1 LIYIKILLGLA
12 KLKITTFKTNNVL
25 LVTEAGCSGGTRT
38 YLFSLLEFLYSKQ
51 IAVTVLI
58 NGNGHDND
66 LVEII
71 NKYSFNTLVVNFD
84 FWCTDFDNIPKG
96 VSKRQLRLYQANEIL
111 FWISI
116 LQKHKFS
123 KIIFNVAYSEM
134 FLYAFL
140 LPAKIKYILHSVP
153 EKKADTKKRFLLNY
167 FLNNRKEIL
176 TVSQYASAAINLM
189 WIDKKSNKH
198 IHFIHNYYEPED
210 TYKNEA
216 KDLEI
221 DVLTIGN
228 VVGYKN
234 PSLFV
239 KVAEALNNNNKK
251 PVNFV
256 WAGDGVQLNEFRD
269 ITVGMN
275 FVKFIGFEANVEGLY
290 KNAKVYYQPS
300 LMESHGIAVL
310 GAMFNHIPCVV
321 SDRGGLRESCI
332 DGKTGFVVPV
342 KNENKSIEKINFLLN
357 NEDELEEMGRA
368 GKQYFEENFS
378 KAIWMNEMTL
388 EFKSFLAD

>member
-1 LIYIKILLGLA
+1 MLYIKILLGLA
-12 KLKITTFKTNNVL
+12 YLKIITFKTNNVL

-51 IAVTVLI
+51 IAVTILI
-58 NGNGHDND
+58 NGTGQDNE

-71 NKYSFNTLVVNFD
+71 NKYSFNTLDVNFD

-96 VSKRQLRLYQANEIL
+96 LSKRQLWSYQANEIL
-111 FWISI
+111 FWINI
-116 LQKHKFS
+116 QQKYKFS
-123 KIIFNVAYSEM
+123 KIIFNVAYPEI

-140 LPAKIKYILHSVP
+140 LPVKIKYILHSVP
-153 EKKADTKKRFLLNY
+153 EKKADSKKRFLLKY

-176 TVSQYASAAINLM
+176 TVSQYASAAINFM

-198 IHFIHNYYEPED
+198 IHFIHNYYEPAD
-210 TYKNEA
+210 INKNEST
-216 KDLEI
+216 DLSI

-234 PSLFV
+234 PALFV

-269 ITVGMN
+269 ITAGMN
-275 FVKFIGFEANVEGLY
+275 FVKFIGYEANVEGLY
-290 KNAKVYYQPS
+290 KNSKVYFQPS
-300 LMESHGIAVL
+300 IMESHGIAVL
-310 GAMFNHIPCVV
+310 GAMFNQKPCVV

-332 DGKTGFVVPV
+332 DGTTGFVVPV
-342 KNENKSIEKINFLLN
+342 MNEFNSIEKINYLLN
-357 NEDELEEMGRA
+357 NEDESEKMGRA
-368 GKQYFEENFS
+368 GKWYFEENFS
-378 KAIWMNEMTL
+378 KDIWMNKMTL

>member
-1 LIYIKILLGLA
+1 MLYIKILLGLA
-12 KLKITTFKTNNVL
+12 KLKFTIFKSNNVL
-25 LVTEAGCSGGTRT
+25 LVTEGCCSGGTKT

-58 NGNGHDND
+58 NGDGQDIE

-71 NKYSFNTLVVNFD
+71 NKYSFNTLDVNFE

-96 VSKRQLRLYQANEIL
+96 LSKRQLRLYQANEIL
-111 FWISI
+111 FWINI
-116 LQKHKFS
+116 QQKYKFS
-123 KIIFNVAYSEM
+123 KIIFNVSYPEM

-140 LPAKIKYILHSVP
+140 LPVKMKYILHSVP
-153 EKKADTKKRFLLNY
+153 EKKADRKKRFLLNY

-198 IHFIHNYYEPED
+198 IHFIHNYYEPKD
-210 TYKNEA
+210 TYMNEA
-216 KDLEI
+216 KELAI

-234 PSLFV
+234 PTLFV
-239 KVAEALNNNNKK
+239 KVAEALNNNNTK
-251 PVNFV
+251 PVNFI
-256 WAGDGVQLNEFRD
+256 WAGDGIQLNKFRD
-269 ITVGMN
+269 ITAGMN
-275 FVKFIGFEANVEGLY
+275 FVKFIGYEANVEYLY
-290 KNAKVYYQPS
+290 KNAKVYFQPS

-342 KNENKSIEKINFLLN
+342 MNEFNSVEKINFLLN
-357 NEDELEEMGRA
+357 NEDETKEMGRA
-368 GKQYFEENFS
+368 GKRYFEEKFS
-378 KAIWMNEMTL
+378 KNIWTNKMSL

>member
-1 LIYIKILLGLA
+1 M
-12 KLKITTFKTNNVL
+12 
-25 LVTEAGCSGGTRT
+25 
-38 YLFSLLEFLYSKQ
+38 
-51 IAVTVLI
+51 TVLI
-58 NGNGHDND
+58 NGPLQDNE

-71 NKYSFNTLVVNFD
+71 KKYSFNTLDVNFD

-96 VSKRQLRLYQANEIL
+96 LSKRQLMSYQANEIL
-111 FWISI
+111 FWINI

-123 KIIFNVAYSEM
+123 KIIFNVAYPEM

-140 LPAKIKYILHSVP
+140 LPVKIKYILHSVP
-153 EKKADTKKRFLLNY
+153 EKKADTKKRFLLNC

-176 TVSQYASAAINLM
+176 TVSKSASAAINHM

-210 TYKNEA
+210 AYKNE
-216 KDLEI
+216 KKELEI

-234 PSLFV
+234 PALFV
-239 KVAEALNNNNKK
+239 KVAEAFNKSNKK
-251 PVNFV
+251 PVNFI

-269 ITVGMN
+269 ITAGMN
-275 FVKFIGFEANVEGLY
+275 FVKFIGYEANVEGLY
-290 KNAKVYYQPS
+290 KNAKVYFQPS

-310 GAMFNHIPCVV
+310 GAMFNQIPCVV

-342 KNENKSIEKINFLLN
+342 KNEFNSIEKINFLLN
-357 NEDELEEMGRA
+357 NEDEAEKMGRA
-368 GKQYFEENFS
+368 GKQFFEENYS
-378 KAIWMNEMTL
+378 KDIWINKMSL
-388 EFKSFLAD
+388 EFKYFLAD

>member
-1 LIYIKILLGLA
+1 MLYIKILLGLA
-12 KLKITTFKTNNVL
+12 KLKIIAFKTKSVL

-58 NGNGHDND
+58 NGTRQDNE
-66 LVEII
+66 LLEII
-71 NKYSFNTLVVNFD
+71 EKYSFNTLDVNFD

-96 VSKRQLRLYQANEIL
+96 LSKRQLWSYQAKEIL

-116 LQKHKFS
+116 QQKHKFS
-123 KIIFNVAYSEM
+123 EIIFNVAYPEM

-140 LPAKIKYILHSVP
+140 LPVKIKYILHSVP
-153 EKKADTKKRFLLNY
+153 EKKADSKKRFLLNY

-176 TVSQYASAAINLM
+176 TVSRYASSAINLM
-189 WIDKKSNKH
+189 WIDKKRNKH
-198 IHFIHNYYEPED
+198 IHFIHNYYEPDD

-216 KDLEI
+216 KELAI

-234 PSLFV
+234 PALFV
-239 KVAEALNNNNKK
+239 KVAEALNNTNTK
-251 PVNFV
+251 PVNFI
-256 WAGDGVQLNEFRD
+256 WAGDGIQLNEFRD
-269 ITVGMN
+269 ITAGMN
-275 FVKFIGFEANVEGLY
+275 FVKFIGYEANVEGLY
-290 KNAKVYYQPS
+290 KNAKVYFQPS

-310 GAMFNHIPCVV
+310 GAMFNQIPCVV

-342 KNENKSIEKINFLLN
+342 MNEFHSIEKINFLLN
-357 NEDELEEMGRA
+357 NEDKSKEMGRA
-368 GKQYFEENFS
+368 GKRYFEESFS
-378 KAIWMNEMTL
+378 KEMWMNKMTL